1 MEQGKRIEISRES
14 LERRVV
20 AWHTSNEG
28 KCWWVY
34 QYLSAPPF
42 KAVTP
47 LEVGFAQKDF
57 KWYQDNNAIDLMDIR
72 QDSDGIIALVL

>member
-57 KWYQDNNAIDLMDIR
+57 K
-72 QDSDGIIALVL
+72 